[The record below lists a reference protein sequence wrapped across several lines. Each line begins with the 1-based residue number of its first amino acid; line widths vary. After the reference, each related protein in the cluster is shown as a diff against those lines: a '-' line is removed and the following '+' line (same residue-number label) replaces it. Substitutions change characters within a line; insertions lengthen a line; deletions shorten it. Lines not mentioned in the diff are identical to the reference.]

1 MEKKIA
7 FTLEYQVKSSPR
19 ILFGFL
25 SVPTAMAEW
34 FADKVDVQ
42 KELFSFTWDGYT
54 ENARLIALK
63 EAESVRF
70 EWIDGEREGCT
81 FEMQVKVDDL
91 TGDVALMILEECP
104 AEEKDDIKRLWDASV
119 SKLMKAI
126 GSF

>member
-1 MEKKIA
+1 MEEKVT
-7 FTLEYQVKSSPR
+7 FTLEYQVKSSPK
-19 ILFGFL
+19 ILFNFL
-25 SVPTAMAEW
+25 SVSTALAEW
-34 FADKVDVQ
+34 FADKVDVH
-42 KELFSFTWDGYT
+42 KDFYSFTWDGYT
-54 ENARLIALK
+54 ENARLVSLK
-63 EAESVRF
+63 EAESVRLV
-70 EWIDGEREGCT
+70 WVDGEREGCT